1 VSQPKQ
7 AKIELFKEAM
17 KFSAGHFTIFSATE
31 RENLHGH
38 NFTVHVEFT
47 APVTENGMTVDYRKT
62 RQKLIDLCQSL
73 NEIVLLPT
81 QSPHLRIQT
90 DDKRVT
96 AYFADEELIFLKR
109 DVMLL
114 PLRNITI
121 EELASYLLDILV
133 AEMANESERRVTAIA
148 VRVFSGP
155 GQSARVRWML
165 S

>member
-1 VSQPKQ
+1 
-7 AKIELFKEAM
+7 M
-17 KFSAGHFTIFSATE
+17 KFSAAHFTIFSATE

-38 NFTVHVEFT
+38 NFTVHVELT
-47 APVTENGMTVDYRKT
+47 TSVTENGITADYRQT
-62 RQKLIDLCQSL
+62 RRKLIELCNSL

-81 QSPHLRIQT
+81 QSPHLRIQI
-90 DDKRVT
+90 DDKRVN

-109 DVMLL
+109 DVKLL
-114 PLRNITI
+114 PLRNVTI

-133 AEMANESERRVTAIA
+133 AEVANESEPRVTAIA

-155 GQSARVRWML
+155 GQSARVKWLL

>member
-1 VSQPKQ
+1 MSQSKQ

-47 APVTENGMTVDYRKT
+47 APVAGNGMTVDYRKT
-62 RQKLIDLCQSL
+62 RQKLIDLCRSL
-73 NEIVLLPT
+73 NEIVLLPA
-81 QSPHLRIQT
+81 QCPHLRIQS
-90 DDKRVT
+90 DDKRIT

-114 PLRNITI
+114 PLRNVTI
-121 EELASYLLDILV
+121 EELASYLLDIVV
-133 AEMANESERRVTAIA
+133 AEMAEESDNRVTKVA

-155 GQSARVRWML
+155 GQSARVRWM
-165 S
+165 SS